1 MLGTNCHLNNS
12 HSSKTSH
19 SIMGMKTLHASISLI
34 LLAAAVVVQSNSHV
48 TPQVIYQKLE
58 DALIA
63 DKGVLYRM
71 QEAFFPSQ
79 SLSRDLVY
87 LNICVTVGSVQHE
100 NCDNFSLPGGQSN
113 LSYCQLFQWSSSAL
127 SNLIS
132 IDQLVILDNVISE
145 SIIRVIWHKKYLEVE
160 LQIDTLPCGTAED
173 DMLAALMQL
182 LPWVCI
188 SYVYKISD
196 YM

>member
-1 MLGTNCHLNNS
+1 
-12 HSSKTSH
+12 
-19 SIMGMKTLHASISLI
+19 MGMKTLHASISLI
-34 LLAAAVVVQSNSHV
+34 VLAAAVVVQSNSHV

-63 DKGVLYRM
+63 DKGVLYHM
-71 QEAFFPSQ
+71 QEVFFPSQ
-79 SLSRDLVY
+79 SLSQDLVY
-87 LNICVTVGSVQHE
+87 LNICVTVGNVQHE
-100 NCDNFSLPGGQSN
+100 NCDNSSLSGGQSN
-113 LSYCQLFQWSSSAL
+113 LSYCQWFQWSSSAL

-145 SIIRVIWHKKYLEVE
+145 SIIRIIWHRKYLEVE

>member
-1 MLGTNCHLNNS
+1 MA
-12 HSSKTSH
+12 
-19 SIMGMKTLHASISLI
+19 MKTVHTNIALI
-34 LLAAAVVVQSNSHV
+34 LLAAAVVVQSNPHV

-79 SLSRDLVY
+79 SLSHDLVY

-100 NCDNFSLPGGQSN
+100 NCDNSSLPGGQSN
-113 LSYCQLFQWSSSAL
+113 FSYCQWFQWSSSAL
-127 SNLIS
+127 VNLIS
-132 IDQLVILDNVISE
+132 SDQLLILDNVVSE
-145 SIIRVIWHKKYLEVE
+145 NIIRIIWHRKYLEVH
-160 LQIDTLPCGTAED
+160 LQIDTLPCETTED
-173 DMLAALMQL
+173 DILSALMQL

-188 SYVYKISD
+188 S
-196 YM
+196 